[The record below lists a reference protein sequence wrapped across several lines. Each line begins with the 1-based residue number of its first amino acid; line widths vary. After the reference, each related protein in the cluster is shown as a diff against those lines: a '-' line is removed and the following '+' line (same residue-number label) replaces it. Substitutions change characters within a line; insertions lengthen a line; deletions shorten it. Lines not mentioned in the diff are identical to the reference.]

1 VTQAT
6 GTKQP
11 RLVRQLSR
19 LVLFSIRGKIVLP
32 YLILTLLVITIGVYV
47 VTNLV
52 VSSLDERLDNQLLE
66 AGRVVSDSMALW
78 EISHLESARAI
89 AFTVGLPEALDGG
102 DTKRVTALAQP
113 AAAVRGVEFLV
124 ITDATGQ
131 TVLHGLR
138 QDNGTFEIMEE
149 PFDPSGLWM
158 VQSLIADGNPN
169 GLPKRGMGLHILQ
182 ERYYYFTA
190 IPVALEEKIVGVVV
204 VGTSLDTLLPHFK
217 LTSLADVTIYVDR
230 GQAIGST
237 FALGGQSDQVATL
250 AELGISPETYQDI
263 LASTDTVKGENIED
277 VRGRHYRLA
286 RSPLRVGNDTLGVF
300 AVALPTN
307 FIVEQRATN
316 RSVYFGVFATVMV
329 GVIVVGYV
337 ISQRITN
344 PISRLVRTSLA
355 VADGDLEQRTGI
367 VSRDEIGTLA
377 ETFDKMTGKLAERT
391 RALEETLGH
400 MEAILGS
407 IGDGVLLE
415 DLEHNLIPLNAAAE
429 SMMEEMSD
437 GFLLGPL
444 RELSAE
450 SRGDSAYEPTI
461 WPEESRRFEVGKR
474 VLAAHSAPVR
484 TEDGELLG
492 TVIVLR
498 DVTAEDEADRL
509 KDAFID
515 HVSHE
520 LRTPL
525 TSIKGYSELML
536 LGATGEV
543 TSEQHK
549 FLTTIHY
556 HTDNLMNMIN
566 TLLDF
571 SEMEAWDGLKLHQ
584 YPLDMSKLVEEAAEP
599 WKPEMEQ
606 KELAFEV
613 EIPQDLPKV
622 NADTKRLTWVVVN
635 LIRNAWQY
643 TPEGGRVSVRLH
655 QQDSSLVLDVEDT
668 GTGIAQ
674 EDLKR
679 LFSRFYRVATETHVR
694 GIGLGLYIAKA
705 IVEGHGGEIRVQSK
719 EGVGSTFTVVLPTL
733 QE

>member
-1 VTQAT
+1 MQAT
-6 GTKQP
+6 DTKHP
-11 RLVRQLSR
+11 RLVGQLSR
-19 LVLFSIRGKIVLP
+19 LLYFSIRGKIVLP
-32 YLILTLLVITIGVYV
+32 YLILTLLVITIGAYV
-47 VTNLV
+47 VTSLV
-52 VSSLDERLDNQLLE
+52 DASVSERLTNQLIE
-66 AGRVVSDSMALW
+66 AGGVVSDSMALW
-78 EISHLESARAI
+78 EIDHLESARSI
-89 AFTVGLPEALDGG
+89 GFTVGLAEALQAGN
-102 DTKRVTALAQP
+102 TERVIALAQP
-113 AAAVRGVEFLV
+113 TAAVRGVEFLV
-124 ITDATGQ
+124 ITDAQGQ
-131 TVLHGLR
+131 PVLHGLR

-169 GLPKRGMGLHILQ
+169 GLPKRGMGVHILE

-190 IPVALEEKIVGVVV
+190 IPVGVEDEIVGVVV
-204 VGTSLDTLLPHFK
+204 VGTSLDTLLKHFQD
-217 LTSLADVTIYVDR
+217 TSLAHVTIYLDR
-230 GQAIGST
+230 GQAVAST
-237 FALGGQSDQVATL
+237 FAIGGPTGAVETL
-250 AELGISPETYQDI
+250 EELGISQELYQSI
-263 LASTDTVKGENIED
+263 LSSTDIVQGENIED

-286 RSPLRVGNDTLGVF
+286 RYPLRVGNDTLGVYS
-300 AVALPTN
+300 VALQTN

-316 RSVYFGVFATVMV
+316 RIVYFGIFATVMI
-329 GVIVVGYV
+329 GVIAVGYV
-337 ISQRITN
+337 ISQLITY
-344 PISRLVRTSLA
+344 PISRLVRTSQA

-377 ETFDKMTGKLAERT
+377 ETFDIMTGRLAERT

-400 MEAILGS
+400 LEAILGS

-415 DLEHNLIPLNAAAE
+415 DLNHNLIPLNTAAE
-429 SMMEEMSD
+429 GMMQEMSE

-444 RELSAE
+444 RELTSE
-450 SRGDSAYEPTI
+450 SPGDSAYAPTV

-474 VLAAHSAPVR
+474 VLAAHSAPVQ
-484 TEDGELLG
+484 TEDGESLG

-525 TSIKGYSELML
+525 TAIKGYSELML
-536 LGATGEV
+536 LGVTGEV
-543 TSEQHK
+543 SSEQHK

-584 YPLDMSKLVEEAAEP
+584 YPLDLSELVEEAAEP
-599 WKPEMEQ
+599 WKSEMEQ
-606 KELAFEV
+606 KELTFEV
-613 EIPQDLPKV
+613 EIPKGLPKV
-622 NADTKRLTWVVVN
+622 SADTKRLTWVVVN

-643 TPEGGRVSVRLH
+643 TPEGGRVTVRLH
-655 QQDSSLVLDVEDT
+655 QQDGTLALDVEDT
-668 GTGIAQ
+668 GTGIAE

-679 LFSRFYRVATETHVR
+679 LFSRFYRVASETHVR

-705 IVEGHGGEIRVQSK
+705 IIEGHGGEIHVRSK
-719 EGVGSTFTVVLPTL
+719 EGVGSTFTVTLPAL
-733 QE
+733 EE

>member
-1 VTQAT
+1 
-6 GTKQP
+6 
-11 RLVRQLSR
+11 
-19 LVLFSIRGKIVLP
+19 
-32 YLILTLLVITIGVYV
+32 
-47 VTNLV
+47 
-52 VSSLDERLDNQLLE
+52 
-66 AGRVVSDSMALW
+66 
-78 EISHLESARAI
+78 
-89 AFTVGLPEALDGG
+89 
-102 DTKRVTALAQP
+102 
-113 AAAVRGVEFLV
+113 
-124 ITDATGQ
+124 
-131 TVLHGLR
+131 
-138 QDNGTFEIMEE
+138 
-149 PFDPSGLWM
+149 
-158 VQSLIADGNPN
+158 
-169 GLPKRGMGLHILQ
+169 
-182 ERYYYFTA
+182 
-190 IPVALEEKIVGVVV
+190 
-204 VGTSLDTLLPHFK
+204 
-217 LTSLADVTIYVDR
+217 
-230 GQAIGST
+230 
-237 FALGGQSDQVATL
+237 
-250 AELGISPETYQDI
+250 
-263 LASTDTVKGENIED
+263 
-277 VRGRHYRLA
+277 
-286 RSPLRVGNDTLGVF
+286 
-300 AVALPTN
+300 
-307 FIVEQRATN
+307 
-316 RSVYFGVFATVMV
+316 
-329 GVIVVGYV
+329 
-337 ISQRITN
+337 
-344 PISRLVRTSLA
+344 
-355 VADGDLEQRTGI
+355 
-367 VSRDEIGTLA
+367 
-377 ETFDKMTGKLAERT
+377 
-391 RALEETLGH
+391 
-400 MEAILGS
+400 
-407 IGDGVLLE
+407 
-415 DLEHNLIPLNAAAE
+415 
-429 SMMEEMSD
+429 MMEEMSD